1 MKNVLF
7 VSVLLLSTLLF
18 SQETVKEDDFN
29 RNELHL
35 NLLMPIALKS
45 FEFEYERNISDQ
57 SGVGASV
64 FIGNSDEWELRFAFT
79 PFFRKYFGK
88 EDAKGFFL
96 EGFAMVNT
104 IEYETYDYVYP
115 FYYGNYKVEKET
127 DLALGIGLGG
137 KFIASDNFVGII
149 NAGIGRNLLSDGGE
163 EVIPRLG
170 IHFGYS
176 F

>member
-45 FEFEYERNISDQ
+45 FEMEYERNISDQ

-104 IEYETYDYVYP
+104 IKYGG
-115 FYYGNYKVEKET
+115 YYNYFNNYTTPIHNET
-127 DLALGIGLGG
+127 DVALGIGLGG

-149 NAGIGRNLLSDGGE
+149 NAGIGRNLLSDGE
-163 EVIPRLG
+163 EVVPRFG
-170 IHFGYS
+170 IHFGYR